1 MKKINFQEKEL
12 TFLTRES
19 DPHVRAAAAAIAG
32 VTASVVLAL
41 ATLRAAGTEAILSAF
56 CHKFKTLSTFAS
68 CVATSTVCKFTS
80 IEDCK
85 G

>member
-1 MKKINFQEKEL
+1 MEL

-32 VTASVVLAL
+32 VAASVVLAL

-68 CVATSTVCKFTS
+68 CVYKPVLQHPQCVNLLQSKTAKVK
-80 IEDCK
+80 
-85 G
+85 